1 VVARESDTSE
11 EGGQNAG
18 KLVDDIAGPGADP
31 AESAALLDADKD
43 LVEGVAPPSE
53 RTALSE
59 QRIVAA
65 ALAYIDEFGL
75 PGLSMRR
82 LGSVLGVEAMA
93 LYRYVAGREA
103 LLDAVAGALT
113 NSMDEDDE
121 VHERPIHG
129 WQDFLQRLAHGIRRV
144 AISHP
149 KAFPLVASR
158 PAEAPW
164 LRPPLR
170 SLHWVEAFLQG
181 LTSEGFSREAAVRAY
196 RAFSSFLLGHL
207 LLEVATLGAD
217 LGPLDVIEEADADE
231 SAPRHPLVREL
242 RSALTE
248 DHAAEEFEET
258 LEDLL
263 NRIELIRM
271 EYQEPS
277 DEG

>member
-1 VVARESDTSE
+1 MARESDTSE

-18 KLVDDIAGPGADP
+18 KLSDDTGDPGTDP
-31 AESAALLDADKD
+31 VEVAVRLDADKD
-43 LVEGVAPPSE
+43 IVEGVAPPSE

-65 ALAYIDEFGL
+65 ALVYIDEFGL

-103 LLDAVAGALT
+103 LLDAVAGAMT
-113 NSMDEDDE
+113 NSMQEDAE
-121 VHERPIHG
+121 VHEVPTHG
-129 WQDFLQRLAHGIRRV
+129 WQDFLQRLAHGVRRV
-144 AISHP
+144 ALAHP

-181 LTSEGFSREAAVRAY
+181 LIAEGFSREAAVRSY

-217 LGPLDVIEEADADE
+217 LGPLDVIEEADTDE

-277 DEG
+277 EES

>member
-1 VVARESDTSE
+1 MARESDTSE
-11 EGGQNAG
+11 EGGQHAG
-18 KLVDDIAGPGADP
+18 KLSDTGGSGADP
-31 AESAALLDADKD
+31 TETAARLDADRD
-43 LVEGVAPPSE
+43 MVEGVAPPSE
-53 RTALSE
+53 RATLSQ

-113 NSMDEDDE
+113 DSMDEDDE
-121 VHERPIHG
+121 VHERPTHG
-129 WQDFLQRLAHGIRRV
+129 WQDFLQRLAHGVRRA
-144 AISHP
+144 AIAHP

-181 LTSEGFSREAAVRAY
+181 LTSEGFSHEAAVRAY

-217 LGPLDVIEEADADE
+217 LGPLDVIEEENADE

-271 EYQEPS
+271 EYQAPS
-277 DEG
+277 GDH